1 MPEANAPDVGT
12 LFKVCPVATI
22 PMLRFELES
31 QWPRIVI
38 RDQLQ
43 GAGFIQMLEKL
54 ENEGVADAR
63 LDCANI
69 KDAFFDVFGEIV
81 HHTYALISHL
91 SSSAR
96 RQLKRYI

>member
-1 MPEANAPDVGT
+1 
-12 LFKVCPVATI
+12 
-22 PMLRFELES
+22 MLRFELES
-31 QWPRIVI
+31 QWPGIVI

-43 GAGFIQMLEKL
+43 RAGFIQMFEKL

-63 LDCANI
+63 LDLANI
-69 KDAFFDVFGEIV
+69 KDALSGVFGRIV
-81 HHTYALISHL
+81 HHTYALASLL